1 MDNHKRSYAS
11 NDNSNSNYN
20 NDDNGDLN
28 DMHDFHK
35 SKSFKKSHEKND
47 DDDDNYNL
55 KLSKHNKIDHQI
67 IIEDRNKKDER
78 SDNDFSSSNGTNSI
92 IVLLSL
98 FICL

>member
-11 NDNSNSNYN
+11 NDNSDSN

-28 DMHDFHK
+28 DVHDNHK
-35 SKSFKKSHEKND
+35 SKSLKKNHEKI

-67 IIEDRNKKDER
+67 IIEDRQKKDTR
-78 SDNDFSSSNGTNSI
+78 SDNDSSSSNGTNSI
-92 IVLLSL
+92 IALLSL
-98 FICL
+98 YICL